1 MNEVMISQDFTI
13 RECNSNTE
21 LRLEPVSFI
30 LFGATGDLAKRKI
43 FPALYQLFLVN
54 RLPHSISI
62 IGVGRKKLS
71 DYSFQMHVKN
81 SVYDYSKASNID
93 ETKLT
98 KFLSYFSYQALDVTE
113 CEGYNI
119 LLDTVQT
126 REEQLG
132 IPENRLF
139 YLSVSPEYVQA
150 IARNLN
156 KSRLGS
162 TMGWRRLIIEKPFG
176 HNLKTAQQLNNK
188 LAHEF
193 DEEEIYR
200 IDHYLG
206 KPMVQNLESYD
217 FANSLFRELWNSKYV
232 ENVQIT
238 ASETVGVEERA
249 GYYDQ
254 AGAIR
259 DMFQNHLMQLLMM
272 TAMNLPDKVNDD
284 VIINE
289 KRRIIESLIP
299 LQKFEIENNVIR
311 AQYGSGEILNRKV
324 VGYREEIGVSNNSD
338 NDTFIAARLW
348 IDNSTWTGVPF
359 YIRTGKRMKEKSTRI
374 VIKFKEEL
382 IGLDLFKEKMIIPLH
397 VVMTINPEEKVS
409 LKINMKNPLTNT
421 SEPINIDFSSKS
433 ENGPEAYE
441 LLLFD
446 ALRGDSRFFVHWN
459 EVESTWKWVQPVLE
473 AFKEN
478 LVPLHHYDSGSMGPD
493 AADSLL
499 EADGF
504 EWI

>member
-1 MNEVMISQDFTI
+1 M
-13 RECNSNTE
+13 
-21 LRLEPVSFI
+21 EPVSFI

-54 RLPHSISI
+54 RLPHCISI

-71 DYSFQMHVKN
+71 DDSFKMHVKDSLN
-81 SVYDYSKASNID
+81 EYSRASNID
-93 ETKLT
+93 EMKLT
-98 KFLSYFSYQALDVTE
+98 KFLSYFSYQGLDVTE
-113 CEGYNI
+113 CEGYTI
-119 LLDTVQT
+119 LLDTVKT
-126 REEQLG
+126 REEHFG

-139 YLSVSPEYVQA
+139 YLSVSPEYVQD

-156 KSRLGS
+156 KSGLGS
-162 TMGWRRLIIEKPFG
+162 TKGWRRLIIEKPFG
-176 HNLKTAQQLNNK
+176 HDLQTAQELNNK
-188 LAHEF
+188 LSHEF
-193 DEEEIYR
+193 NEEEIYR

-232 ENVQIT
+232 ANVQIT

-272 TAMNLPDKVNDD
+272 TAMNLPNKVDED
-284 VIINE
+284 VIMNE
-289 KRRIIESLIP
+289 KRTIIQSLRP

-311 AQYGSGEILNRKV
+311 AQYGPGEILNSKV
-324 VGYREEIGVSNNSD
+324 AGYREELGVSSNSH

-348 IDNSTWTGVPF
+348 IDNCTWTGVPF
-359 YIRTGKRMKEKSTRI
+359 YIRTGKRMKEKSTKI

-382 IGLDLFKEKMIIPLH
+382 KSLDIFKEKMIVPLH
-397 VVMTINPEEKVS
+397 VVITINPEEKVS

-421 SEPINIDFSSKS
+421 TEPINIDFSSKS
-433 ENGPEAYE
+433 ENQPEAYE

-446 ALRGDSRFFVHWN
+446 ALRGDSRFYVHWN